1 MFFYAFLGLIVAV
14 TGLLLVVQRFLEI
27 KDRQDARG
35 QRDWLIARSQGELVH
50 LNCC

>member
-14 TGLLLVVQRFLEI
+14 TGLLLVVQRFPEI

-35 QRDWLIARSQGELVH
+35 QRDWLIARSQGESVYVD
-50 LNCC
+50 CC